1 MDQQRPRWRFRIST
15 LMLLILVVGLAIA
28 IIMDRQRRRVVE
40 EVAPPVQGV
49 AGVRASSLKRSP
61 IRPAAVE
68 DARAETRRAR
78 EEARSPTAKD
88 RR

>member
-15 LMLLILVVGLAIA
+15 RMLLILVVGLGIA
-28 IIMDRQRRRVVE
+28 IIYGLPE
-40 EVAPPVQGV
+40 EAGGRGGGPPVQGV
-49 AGVRASSLKRSP
+49 AGVRASSLNRSP

-68 DARAETRRAR
+68 DACAETRRAR
-78 EEARSPTAKD
+78 EEAMSPTAKD